1 MTLNRDRHEEIKY
14 RLRQRGLSLVQIARD
29 LGISAGSV
37 TAVSQG
43 HRRSRR
49 VEQALAEALETT
61 PKELFPDRSIGRK
74 KQ

>member
-14 RLRQRGLSLVQIARD
+14 RLRQRGVSLVQIARD
-29 LGISAGSV
+29 LEISAGSV

-49 VEQALAEALETT
+49 VEQALADALETT
-61 PKELFPDRSIGRK
+61 PEELFPDRSIGRK

>member
-1 MTLNRDRHEEIKY
+1 M
-14 RLRQRGLSLVQIARD
+14 SQIAKRLD
-29 LGISAGSV
+29 IAAGSV

-49 VEQALAEALETT
+49 VERALAEALETT
-61 PKELFPDRSIGRK
+61 PEELFPERNIGRK